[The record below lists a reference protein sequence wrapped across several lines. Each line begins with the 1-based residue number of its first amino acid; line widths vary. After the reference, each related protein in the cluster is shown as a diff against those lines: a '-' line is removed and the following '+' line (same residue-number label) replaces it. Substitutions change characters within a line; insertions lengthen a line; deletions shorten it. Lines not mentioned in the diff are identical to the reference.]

1 MTQQT
6 QTTAGDMPNPN
17 LKLLLVED
25 NDLDV
30 FMVQRLMR
38 RLNLDFPIIHAKNGE
53 EALAILRPDPNAC
66 TLVPPFVMILDINM
80 PRMNGFELLD
90 ELGDD
95 PMLAQIPIYIVSTST
110 RQKDKD
116 KAMTYSI
123 RGYVVKPV
131 TQTVLLEI
139 LDSTDEMTDTP
150 ISRQG

>member
-1 MTQQT
+1 
-6 QTTAGDMPNPN
+6 MPDPN
-17 LKLLLVED
+17 TKLLLVED

-53 EALAILRPDPNAC
+53 EALKMLRPEDADP
-66 TLVPPFVMILDINM
+66 TLVPPFIMILDINM
-80 PRMNGFELLD
+80 PRMSGFELLD
-90 ELGDD
+90 ELVED
-95 PMLAQIPIYIVSTST
+95 PMYSQIPIYIVSTSN

-116 KAMTYSI
+116 KAMTYRV

-139 LDSTDEMTDTP
+139 LEIQDESPDESQT
-150 ISRQG
+150 SKG